1 MKKLFVL
8 ILSILLL
15 CACYAEDKSAYD
27 TFVERTAKAYVMGQ
41 KFANKIGDKA
51 KDVNNEYEITE
62 NISKFIKEQKIDK
75 QIEKLGKSVDE
86 FTNDVKKQ
94 IKKENK

>member
-1 MKKLFVL
+1 MKKFFVL
-8 ILSILLL
+8 VLSILLL

-27 TFVERTAKAYVMGQ
+27 SFVDVTAKAYVMGQ
-41 KFANKIGDKA
+41 KFVNKISDKA
-51 KDVNNEYEITE
+51 KDVNNEYEITN
-62 NISKFIKEQKIDK
+62 NIKKFIEDK
-75 QIEKLGKSVDE
+75 DFDKRVEHFGKSVDE